1 MTSELKKTPLYET
14 YVNSGAKIVE
24 FGGWA
29 MPVNLLVL
37 KKNITQ
43 LDTKWVCSM

>member
-1 MTSELKKTPLYET
+1 MTNELKKTPLYET

-29 MPVNLLVL
+29 RYVRCKSYGRNF
-37 KKNITQ
+37 NRR
-43 LDTKWVCSM
+43 